1 MLYKIRCFIFLLLGL
16 LFFIHTASSQNLGGI
31 ATYNFLKLAT
41 SPQVSALGG
50 TVVAIQN
57 DDVSL
62 AQHNPALLQPIHD
75 GILGTN
81 INFLYAGVK
90 HMNVNY
96 TKQKPKL
103 GATFNV
109 AINFISYGKTDLTD
123 DVGNINGSFNPS
135 DYNVQLAFSKSYLQ
149 RWKYGAALKLIGSNY
164 GQYKSFAAAIDM
176 GVIYYDSVHLLKAGM
191 TFKNIGFQIK
201 KYSGGVNEALPFD
214 FQLGISKKLAKAP
227 LQFIL
232 TATNVHQFDIR
243 YADTSFENEING
255 SVQQGKFTIDK
266 LFRHFIFATQLYPS
280 KQLELTIG
288 YNYLRRRELNLF
300 NIGNGINGFS
310 VGIGAI
316 FNAYQIRFA
325 KAYYQNTK
333 AYNQIGININL
344 ENLHR

>member
-1 MLYKIRCFIFLLLGL
+1 MLYKIRLVSF
-16 LFFIHTASSQNLGGI
+16 LFFVSFFLMNNSFAQNLGGI

-57 DDVSL
+57 DDVNL
-62 AQHNPALLQPIHD
+62 AQHNPALLQPHHH
-75 GILGTN
+75 GVLSNN
-81 INFLYAGVK
+81 INFLYGGIK

-96 TKQKPKL
+96 SQYKPTIN
-103 GATFNV
+103 ASFNV
-109 AINFISYGKTDLTD
+109 AVNFISYGKTDITD
-123 DVGNINGSFNPS
+123 AVGNVNGSFNPS
-135 DYNVQLAFSKSYLQ
+135 DYNVQLAFSRSYLQ
-149 RWKYGAALKLIGSNY
+149 RWQYGAALKLIGSNY
-164 GQYKSFAAAIDM
+164 GQYKSFAAAVDM
-176 GVIYYDSVHLLKAGM
+176 GVTYYDSANLLKAGV

-232 TATNVHQFDIR
+232 SATNVHQFDIR

-255 SVQQGKFTIDK
+255 SVQKGKFTFDK
-266 LFRHFIFATQLYPS
+266 LFRHFIFAAQIYPS
-280 KQLELTIG
+280 KQLEFTIG

-310 VGIGAI
+310 IGAGLL
-316 FNAYQIRFA
+316 FNAYQIRLA

-333 AYNQIGININL
+333 AYNQIGVTINL
-344 ENLHR
+344 EKLHR

>member
-1 MLYKIRCFIFLLLGL
+1 MLYKIRLFGFFLLGF
-16 LFFIHTASSQNLGGI
+16 LFFISTSVAQNLGGI

-57 DDVSL
+57 DDVSV
-62 AQHNPALLQPIHD
+62 AQHNPALLLPQHH
-75 GILGTN
+75 GILATN
-81 INFLYAGVK
+81 INFLYAGIK

-96 TKQKPKL
+96 SQYKPKL
-103 GATFNV
+103 NASFNV
-109 AINFISYGKTDLTD
+109 AVNFINYGKTDVTD

-135 DYNVQLAFSKSYLQ
+135 DYNVQLAFSKAYLQ
-149 RWKYGAALKLIGSNY
+149 RWQYGVALKLIGSNY
-164 GQYKSFAAAIDM
+164 GQYKSFAAAIDV
-176 GVIYYDSVHLLKAGM
+176 GATYYDSAHLLKAGV
-191 TFKNIGFQIK
+191 TFKNIGVQIK

-227 LQFIL
+227 LQFIVS
-232 TATNVHQFDIR
+232 ATNVHQFDIR

-255 SVQQGKFTIDK
+255 TVQRGKFTFDK
-266 LFRHFIFATQLYPS
+266 LFRHFIFAAQIYPS
-280 KQLELTIG
+280 KQLEFTIG

-310 VGIGAI
+310 VGAGLL
-316 FNAYQIRFA
+316 FNAYQIRLA

-344 ENLHR
+344 EKLHR